1 MAFDI
6 TKVTGDMLGAA
17 EGVFKE
23 QWPKAKGAMKQVL
36 DEEASAFKAIAEA
49 RIAGKI
55 SEEDFQRQMEDENE
69 TLQAGL
75 AMVRVI
81 EKKMAQDAINAMLK
95 VFYEAVKAVIGTPL

>member
-6 TKVTGDMLGAA
+6 TKVTADMLQAA
-17 EGVFKE
+17 EGVFKAE
-23 QWPKAKGAMKQVL
+23 WPKAEGAMKDVL
-36 DEEASAFKAIAEA
+36 DEEAAAFKAIADA

-55 SEEDFQRQMEDENE
+55 SEEDFQRQMEDEKE

-81 EKKMAQDAINAMLK
+81 NKKMAQDAINAALA
-95 VFYEAVKAVIGTPL
+95 VFSEAVKAAISAAL